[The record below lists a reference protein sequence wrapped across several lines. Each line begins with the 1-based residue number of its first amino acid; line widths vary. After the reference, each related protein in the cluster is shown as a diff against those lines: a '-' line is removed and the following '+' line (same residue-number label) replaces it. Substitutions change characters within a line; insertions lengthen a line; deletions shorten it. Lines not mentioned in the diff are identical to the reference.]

1 MKWRNR
7 SPLLSDELSRLNGL
21 EPHEL
26 LCVAADADA
35 DEVKSA
41 YRQMVKVYHP
51 DKADPFMRKH
61 NEQVTKL
68 INVAYE
74 QLLAALEGIE

>member
-1 MKWRNR
+1 MKWKSR
-7 SPLLSDELSRLNGL
+7 SPMLSDELSRLSGL
-21 EPHEL
+21 APHEL

-35 DEVKSA
+35 VQVKSA
-41 YRQMVKVYHP
+41 YRQMVKIYHP

-68 INVAYE
+68 INAAYE
-74 QLLAALEGIE
+74 RLLAAFEGTE